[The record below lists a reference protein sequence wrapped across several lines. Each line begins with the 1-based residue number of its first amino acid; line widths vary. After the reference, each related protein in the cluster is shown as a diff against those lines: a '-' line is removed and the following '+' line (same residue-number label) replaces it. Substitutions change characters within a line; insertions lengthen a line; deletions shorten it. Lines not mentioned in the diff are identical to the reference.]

1 MNASGGAGRAPE
13 QPQAAG
19 DSVVRPRPVPPPPLE
34 PQRLRSCTGTL
45 WALLGILIGGVYIL
59 NPGLGLFE
67 LLPDNI
73 PGVGNL
79 DEAGAAALLIFGL
92 RYLLVRRR

>member
-1 MNASGGAGRAPE
+1 MG
-13 QPQAAG
+13 
-19 DSVVRPRPVPPPPLE
+19 SV
-34 PQRLRSCTGTL
+34 
-45 WALLGILIGGVYIL
+45 WALLGVLIGGIYIL
-59 NPGLGLFE
+59 NPTLGLFE
-67 LLPDNI
+67 LLPDNA